1 MKMWILFSDEL
12 KGFYKSRMMLVLWI
26 GIPLVVL
33 LFRALQP
40 NTGPEFSFTEMS
52 ALLVSSLAGTLG
64 SILLTVKVINEHTGR
79 IYDLFLIRPIK
90 RYQLLLANFLAV
102 YGCIVIAALVAE
114 TTGII
119 LDLAVHGA
127 IPSEAISRAIDS
139 LIVSMAGTAVACA
152 GGLLMGVVCNSVLVG
167 VVLVIFGTSNL
178 TSLPYLPMMLRWDV
192 DPTWFAGLISAALTF
207 ILVVLSI
214 IAFNRKDL

>member
-1 MKMWILFSDEL
+1 MTMWILFSDEI
-12 KGFYKSRMMLVLWI
+12 KGFYKSRMMLVLWV

-40 NTGPEFSFTEMS
+40 ETGPEMSFTELS

-102 YGCIVIAALVAE
+102 FGCIMVAALVAE
-114 TTGII
+114 LTGVI
-119 LDLAVHGA
+119 LDLAMHGT
-127 IPSEAISRAIDS
+127 IPSDAARRALES
-139 LIVSMAGTAVACA
+139 LVVSMAGTAVACA
-152 GGLLMGVVCNSVLVG
+152 GGLLMGVLTNSVLVG

-178 TSLPYLPMMLRWDV
+178 TSLPYLPMLLRWDV
-192 DPTWFAGLISAALTF
+192 DPTLFAGVVSF
-207 ILVVLSI
+207 ILTAVMVLLAI
-214 IAFNRKDL
+214 VAFNRKDL